1 MTLILRCL
9 ALTIAL
15 LALRAAAKG
24 ITQLPLV
31 KVVLL
36 PGLLLALASKLLA
49 CVLGGAPL
57 RELRA
62 PWKAGEPLEHE
73 PPRVPVLGRLLL
85 GILPFAAAVTAI
97 IALREVLAP
106 SLVFAETELPAL
118 AAGPEAPQAVLD
130 GVCAL
135 ARGAGALVLDPSVRE
150 LQVALFLY
158 LALAFL
164 VFTAPGLE
172 DWIPLAAILA
182 VCALF
187 VAALE
192 FLGLQASFFSRGWW
206 IRKLYGPMVFESLA
220 LLLALALLSLATFSA
235 LRLAV
240 HPRSDDAPKAETPE
254 KAERPGKTARKKS
267 RKKKG

>member
-1 MTLILRCL
+1 MSLVLWCL
-9 ALTIAL
+9 ALTVTL

-24 ITQLPLV
+24 ITQLPVV
-31 KVVLL
+31 KVVFL
-36 PGLLLALASKLLA
+36 PGVLLALASKLLA
-49 CVLGGAPL
+49 CALGGAPL
-57 RELRA
+57 RELRL

-73 PPRVPVLGRLLL
+73 PPRVPVLGRLFL

-106 SLVFAETELPAL
+106 SLVFAETELPLL

-130 GVCAL
+130 GICAV
-135 ARGAGALVLDPSVRE
+135 ARGAGTLILDPTVRE
-150 LQVALFLY
+150 LQVVLFLY

-172 DWIPLAAILA
+172 DWIPLAVILVLA
-182 VCALF
+182 ALF

-192 FLGLQASFFSRGWW
+192 FLGVQASLFSRGWW
-206 IRKLYGPMVFESLA
+206 IRRLYGPMVFENLA

-235 LRLAV
+235 LRLAI
-240 HPRSDDAPKAETPE
+240 HPRSEDAPKAE
-254 KAERPGKTARKKS
+254 KTG
-267 RKKKG
+267 KKKTGKKKA

>member
-1 MTLILRCL
+1 MSLVLWCL
-9 ALTIAL
+9 ALTVAL

-24 ITQLPLV
+24 ITQLPAV

-36 PGLLLALASKLLA
+36 PGVLLAIASKLLA

-57 RELRA
+57 RELRL
-62 PWKAGEPLEHE
+62 PWQAGEPLEHE

-85 GILPFAAAVTAI
+85 GIFPFAAAVTAI

-118 AAGPEAPQAVLD
+118 AAGPGAPQAVLD
-130 GVCAL
+130 GICAL
-135 ARGAGALVLDPSVRE
+135 AKGAGALVLDPTLRE
-150 LQVALFLY
+150 LQVVLFLY

-182 VCALF
+182 VCALC

-192 FLGLQASFFSRGWW
+192 FLGFQASFFSRGWW
-206 IRKLYGPMVFESLA
+206 IRRLYGPMVFESLA
-220 LLLALALLSLATFSA
+220 LLLALALLSLAMFSA

-240 HPRSDDAPKAETPE
+240 HPRSEDSPKPETPE
-254 KAERPGKTARKKS
+254 KPEKPGKPGKKKS
-267 RKKKG
+267 GKKKA

>member
-1 MTLILRCL
+1 MSLVLWCL

-31 KVVLL
+31 KVAFLPGVLL
-36 PGLLLALASKLLA
+36 AIASKLLA
-49 CVLGGAPL
+49 CALGGAPL
-57 RELRA
+57 RELRP

-73 PPRVPVLGRLLL
+73 PPKVPVLGRILL
-85 GILPFAAAVTAI
+85 GILPFTAAVTAI
-97 IALREVLAP
+97 ITLREILAP

-130 GVCAL
+130 GICAL
-135 ARGAGALVLDPSVRE
+135 AKGAGTLILDPSVRE

-187 VAALE
+187 MAALE

-206 IRKLYGPMVFESLA
+206 IRKLYGHVVFESLA

-240 HPRSDDAPKAETPE
+240 HPRSDDAPKVEEPENPE
-254 KAERPGKTARKKS
+254 KPA
-267 RKKKG
+267 KKKGKKKKR

>member
-1 MTLILRCL
+1 MSLVLWCL
-9 ALTIAL
+9 ALTVAL

-36 PGLLLALASKLLA
+36 PGVLLAIASKLLA
-49 CVLGGAPL
+49 CALGGAPL
-57 RELRA
+57 RELRP

-73 PPRVPVLGRLLL
+73 PPRVPVLGRIFL
-85 GILPFAAAVTAI
+85 GILPFAAAVIAI

-106 SLVFAETELPAL
+106 SLVFAETQLPAL

-130 GVCAL
+130 GICAL
-135 ARGAGALVLDPSVRE
+135 AKGAGTLILDPSVRE

-182 VCALF
+182 LCALF

-192 FLGLQASFFSRGWW
+192 FLGFQASFFSRGWW
-206 IRKLYGPMVFESLA
+206 IRRLYGTMVFESLA
-220 LLLALALLSLATFSA
+220 LLLALALLSLAMFSA

-240 HPRSDDAPKAETPE
+240 HPRSEDAPKSE
-254 KAERPGKTARKKS
+254 KEKPGKPGKKKS
-267 RKKKG
+267 GKKK